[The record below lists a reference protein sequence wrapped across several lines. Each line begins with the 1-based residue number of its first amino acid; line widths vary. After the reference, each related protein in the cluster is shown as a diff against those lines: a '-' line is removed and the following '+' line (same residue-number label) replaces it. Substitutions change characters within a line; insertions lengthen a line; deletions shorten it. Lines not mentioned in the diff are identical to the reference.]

1 MLRPEVHA
9 TSGVAMELL
18 DDRLES
24 YLTQLMDICSRW
36 STWITLQ
43 EQAAVTGDYKRLE
56 ELTYAANGLLT
67 EIQGLQSARQ
77 AILAEAKNAGI
88 PNADLY
94 SLAQALPS
102 WSIRSRRER
111 VRTAKRQM
119 DHLRRLHLAIWVL
132 ISQCE
137 RFASESIQLLTY
149 GQLEASVYSS
159 MGNADTGGG
168 HLLDAQI

>member
-1 MLRPEVHA
+1 
-9 TSGVAMELL
+9 
-18 DDRLES
+18 
-24 YLTQLMDICSRW
+24 
-36 STWITLQ
+36 
-43 EQAAVTGDYKRLE
+43 
-56 ELTYAANGLLT
+56 
-67 EIQGLQSARQ
+67 
-77 AILAEAKNAGI
+77 
-88 PNADLY
+88 
-94 SLAQALPS
+94 
-102 WSIRSRRER
+102 
-111 VRTAKRQM
+111 M

>member
-1 MLRPEVHA
+1 
-9 TSGVAMELL
+9 MESL

-24 YLTQLMDICSRW
+24 YLSQLMDVCGRW

-43 EQAAVTGDYKRLE
+43 EQAAVSGNYKRLE
-56 ELTYAANGLLT
+56 ELTSAAEGLLN
-67 EIQGLQSARQ
+67 EIQGLHGARQ
-77 AILAEAKNAGI
+77 AILSDAKNAGL
-88 PNADLY
+88 PNSDLY
-94 SLAQALPS
+94 TLAQSLPS
-102 WSIRSRRER
+102 WAIRSQRER

-137 RFASESIQLLTY
+137 RFASESIQLLSY
-149 GQLEASVYSS
+149 GQLETSVYSS
-159 MGNADTGGG
+159 TGNADTGGG

>member
-1 MLRPEVHA
+1 
-9 TSGVAMELL
+9 MESL

-24 YLTQLMDICSRW
+24 YLTQLMNICGRW
-36 STWITLQ
+36 STWITEQ
-43 EQAAVTGDYKRLE
+43 EQAAVSGNYKHLE
-56 ELTYAANGLLT
+56 ELTKAADGLLA
-67 EIQGLQSARQ
+67 EIQGLHGARQ
-77 AILAEAKNAGI
+77 KMLDEAKNTGL
-88 PNADLY
+88 PHADLF

-102 WSIRSRRER
+102 WALRARREQ
-111 VRTAKRQM
+111 VRTAKRQI

-137 RFASESIQLLTY
+137 RFASESVQLLSY

-159 MGNADTGGG
+159 SGNSDTGGG

>member
-1 MLRPEVHA
+1 MVVSMH
-9 TSGVAMELL
+9 SL

-36 STWITLQ
+36 SIWITEQ
-43 EQAAVTGDYKRLE
+43 EQAAITGNYKRLE
-56 ELTYAANGLLT
+56 ELTSAANGLLA
-67 EIQGLQSARQ
+67 EIQGLHSVRQ
-77 AILAEAKNAGI
+77 AILDTAKIDGMVH
-88 PNADLY
+88 ADLY

-102 WSIRSRRER
+102 WAVRSRRER
-111 VRTAKRQM
+111 VRTAKRHM

-137 RFASESIQLLTY
+137 RFATESIQLLSY
-149 GQLEASVYSS
+149 GQVEASVYSAT
-159 MGNADTGGG
+159 GNADTSGG